1 MYKIL
6 NLFFL
11 TKTFDNLNS
20 FFARKI
26 FKILKIFFVE
36 TKMSSLPDENH
47 KLNKIDINEE
57 IEIFNKVKNENY
69 IPWTAQDDLSELIQN
84 LNLKENKLLDVGAG
98 SLSLFAFLEKKIK
111 KLEYLYFDQPLF
123 SSTNEKIKLKFNLS
137 NLKIL
142 KTLDNLDEDIELT
155 YFGSSL
161 QYFNDYKDILF
172 KVFNKSKFIL
182 ISLTPFFENSDKNNL
197 IVKQINMH
205 PTIYYHYIF
214 NIEKFINFMKENNY
228 ILVKKNK
235 NSKIKFINF
244 KNFKKEYKHLFMYD
258 LMFKK
263 Q

>member
-36 TKMSSLPDENH
+36 TKLNSLPDENH
-47 KLNKIDINEE
+47 KLNKINIDQE
-57 IEIFNKVKNENY
+57 IEIFHEVKNKNY
-69 IPWTAQDDLSELIQN
+69 IPWTAQDNLLDLIQD

-98 SLSLFAFLEKKIK
+98 SLSLLAFLEKKFT

-123 SSTNEKIKLKFNLS
+123 SSVNEKIKLKLNLS

-142 KTLDNLDEDIELT
+142 KNLDNLDDDIELT

-161 QYFNDYKDILF
+161 QYFNNYKNILS
-172 KVFNKSKFIL
+172 KIFNKSKFIL

-214 NIEKFINFMKENNY
+214 NIEKFINFMQENNY
-228 ILVKKNK
+228 VLVKKNK

-258 LMFKK
+258 LMFRK